1 MHCSSCTVEAT
12 TQPHDIEPAM
22 SKPYRAFGSSEPVK
36 TFVVDALTVRRY
48 DREAELTEDAAKI
61 AQQYLQNLLAQQNT
75 ATVIL
80 ATGNSQ
86 IKFLEALVRLEGIDW
101 SLVTLFHLDEY
112 LGIDAEHPA
121 SFRRY
126 LRSRVASWVKPKAF
140 HYIEGDAM
148 QPLAECE
155 RYTQLLLGQPIDL
168 CCLGV
173 GENGHLAF
181 NEPSV
186 ADFNDPH
193 YIKLVKL
200 ELTTRQQQVRQGY
213 FPDLTAV
220 PQYAFTL
227 TIPSICLA
235 RKILCLAPQ
244 KHKALAVREMLN
256 LQIGSSNPA
265 SVLRTQAQAT
275 LFLDADSA
283 SLL

>member
-1 MHCSSCTVEAT
+1 MHCFGCTVEAT
-12 TQPHDIEPAM
+12 TQPHDIEPVM
-22 SKPYRAFGSSEPVK
+22 SKPDRTFGASEPVK
-36 TFVVDALTVRRY
+36 TFVVNALTVRRY
-48 DREAELTEDAAKI
+48 EREAELAEDAAKI
-61 AQQYLQNLLAQQNT
+61 AQQYLQNLLAQQST

-86 IKFLEALVRLEGIDW
+86 VKFLEALVSLKGIDW
-101 SLVTLFHLDEY
+101 SRVTLFHLDEY

-126 LRSRVASWVKPKAF
+126 LHSRVETWIKPAAF
-140 HYIEGDAM
+140 HYIEGDTM
-148 QPLAECE
+148 QPLAQCE

-193 YIKLVKL
+193 YIRLVKL
-200 ELTTRQQQVRQGY
+200 ELTTRQQQLRQGY
-213 FPDLTAV
+213 FSSLAAV
-220 PQYAFTL
+220 PQYTFTL

-256 LQIGSSNPA
+256 LQISSSKPP
-265 SVLRTQAQAT
+265 SVLRRLAQAT
-275 LFLDADSA
+275 LCVDAESA

>member
-1 MHCSSCTVEAT
+1 MHCFGCTVEAT
-12 TQPHDIEPAM
+12 TQSHDIEPVM
-22 SKPYRAFGSSEPVK
+22 SKPDRTFGSSEPVK

-48 DREAELTEDAAKI
+48 EREAELAEDAAKI
-61 AQQYLQNLLAQQNT
+61 AQQYLQNLLTQQNS

-86 IKFLEALVRLEGIDW
+86 IKFLEALASLEGIDW
-101 SLVTLFHLDEY
+101 SRVTLFHLDEY

-126 LRSRVASWVKPKAF
+126 LHSRVESWVKPAMF
-140 HYIEGDAM
+140 HYIEGDTM
-148 QPLAECE
+148 QPLAQCE
-155 RYTQLLLGQPIDL
+155 RYTQLLLAQPIDL

-181 NEPSV
+181 KEPSV

-200 ELTTRQQQVRQGY
+200 ELTTRQQQLRQGY
-213 FPDLTAV
+213 FPSLAAV

-256 LQIGSSNPA
+256 LQINSSRPA
-265 SVLRTQAQAT
+265 SVLRRLAQAT